1 MEVERIHWT
10 DSGQHMDHGWAKA
23 TVFAQSA
30 MNWDGAVV
38 TVGQVI
44 HEDEDVL
51 VVGLSHDVSND
62 TWYGAQLIYK
72 PCITKRETL

>member
-10 DSGQHMDHGWAKA
+10 DSGMHLDHGWAKA
-23 TVFAQSA
+23 TAFAQSA
-30 MNWDGAVV
+30 MNWSGEVV

-44 HEDEDVL
+44 HEDDSVV
-51 VVGLSHDVSND
+51 VVGLSHDTSND
-62 TWYGAQLIYK
+62 EWYGAQLIYK